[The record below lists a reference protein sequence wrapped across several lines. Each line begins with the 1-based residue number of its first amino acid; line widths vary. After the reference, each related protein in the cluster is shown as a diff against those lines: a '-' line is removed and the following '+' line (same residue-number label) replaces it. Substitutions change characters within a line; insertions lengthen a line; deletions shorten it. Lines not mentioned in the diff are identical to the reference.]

1 MTAAQRINISTH
13 NVSTYQ
19 RTIDNDV
26 ISICI
31 PIYNRDMCDTVR
43 CLAEQAAHTGVECEI
58 VCIDDYSDQSFRDAN
73 KPLRDMCRYIE
84 LEQNIGRARIRN
96 LFLRY
101 ARYDYLLFLDCD
113 SLPPEGF
120 LSRYAEVI
128 RQKPRVV
135 CGGRVY
141 AAGSDDREHHLR
153 YAYGTRCESH
163 TAAERSQHP
172 YKSFMTNNFI
182 VHREV
187 LETIPFDERIARY
200 GHEDTLFGYCLM
212 QRHVPIV
219 HIENPVINGDVET
232 NSEFLRKTREGVRS
246 LADIYEWKKD
256 DREFLK
262 QVSLLNFY
270 SKVQKLGMAAIIGW
284 VYRLS
289 QPLLEKG
296 FINGKHVSMRAFAF
310 YKLGLFIQLLGN
322 KPIYK

>member
-1 MTAAQRINISTH
+1 M
-13 NVSTYQ
+13 
-19 RTIDNDV
+19 

-73 KPLRDMCRYIE
+73 KPLRDMCRYVE

-96 LFLRY
+96 LFLQY
-101 ARYDYLLFLDCD
+101 ARYDYILFLDCD

-163 TAAERSQHP
+163 TAAERSQNP
-172 YKSFMTNNFI
+172 S
-182 VHREV
+182 
-187 LETIPFDERIARY
+187 
-200 GHEDTLFGYCLM
+200 LFGYCLM

-262 QVSLLNFY
+262 QGALLDFY
-270 SKVQKLGMAAIIGW
+270 SKVKKLRMATIIGW

>member
-1 MTAAQRINISTH
+1 
-13 NVSTYQ
+13 
-19 RTIDNDV
+19 
-26 ISICI
+26 
-31 PIYNRDMCDTVR
+31 
-43 CLAEQAAHTGVECEI
+43 
-58 VCIDDYSDQSFRDAN
+58 
-73 KPLRDMCRYIE
+73 MCRYVE

-96 LFLRY
+96 LFLQY
-101 ARYDYLLFLDCD
+101 ARYDYMLFLDCD

-120 LSRYAEVI
+120 LSRYAEVLK
-128 RQKPRVV
+128 QKPRVV

-163 TAAERSQHP
+163 TAAERCQNP

-187 LETIPFDERIARY
+187 LEAIPFDERIALY